1 VDEDFLPKNIYHNH
15 NYSCVVGAKGELLE
29 SGSLPASACDKAK
42 FTKVAGLNGEVRL
55 VSCASEAVM
64 VVLKDNTVWYKGESR
79 SYHFPGDS
87 HKASFT

>member
-1 VDEDFLPKNIYHNH
+1 VQ
-15 NYSCVVGAKGELLE
+15 
-29 SGSLPASACDKAK
+29 
-42 FTKVAGLNGEVRL
+42 L